1 MYVCMYDI
9 HLDSSVSIWL
19 AHTVHACMYIY
30 ACMYVC
36 MYIQYTKYMLLYVY
50 ICMKYIKYTLLYVCM
65 YVCVY
70 VQYTKY
76 MLLYVQYV
84 YSIFACTYVTI
95 FSKLTVVEPY
105 IFHYQYGALTGLS
118 KSMVQERH
126 GLEQFNK
133 WRLSYETAPPPV
145 SPFSGNYPG
154 NDERYVENVCM
165 FTNSAY
171 LDMILYTYIHSLR
184 CRVYVVVAT
193 TPPPTHNYFDSIF
206 EFYTVHCLTFS

>member
-1 MYVCMYDI
+1 MYVYTVYQVYAVVCIYMYE
-9 HLDSSVSIWL
+9 VYQ
-19 AHTVHACMYIY
+19 VY
-30 ACMYVC
+30 AV
-36 MYIQYTKYMLLYVY
+36 
-50 ICMKYIKYTLLYVCM
+50 VCM
-65 YVCVY
+65 YVFMYIIPSICCC
-70 VQYTKY
+70 
-76 MLLYVQYV
+76 MYV
-84 YSIFACTYVTI
+84 YSIFVCTYVTI
-95 FSKLTVVEPY
+95 FSKLNVVEPY

-165 FTNSAY
+165 FTYSAY